1 VLDGRQTF
9 ISPAETFDIF
19 FGPLLVLN
27 VSIFLVSK
35 IIVPDKPITVVWE
48 LDRMVA

>member
-1 VLDGRQTF
+1 LDGRLTL
-9 ISPAETFDIF
+9 ISHAETFDIF

-35 IIVPDKPITVVWE
+35 IIVPDKPISVGWG